1 MIPLK
6 TATSISLKTPLTSC
20 SSSFKKKGSFTGTPF
35 LSFFWSLFLLQ
46 YFSLKLFSHGFS
58 NSPPPS
64 FSFFPLKNL
73 CFFSSFLYLPPIHSI
88 APTIILWRCLEK
100 KKKKVPIST
109 TTMVRWWCSWS
120 CVPCSSKHL
129 KKPNPNSSK
138 MLPFDKRKK
147 KSPKQGSTNMP
158 LFGRAHK
165 WKACEHWNE
174 MRVWIMNVTK
184 WTLPKNKKE
193 P

>member
-20 SSSFKKKGSFTGTPF
+20 SSSFKKKGSFHGTLF
-35 LSFFWSLFLLQ
+35 LSLFWSLFLLQ
-46 YFSLKLFSHGFS
+46 YFSLKLLSHGFS

-100 KKKKVPIST
+100 KKKKSPSQPPPWYGGGVLGHVSHAALST
-109 TTMVRWWCSWS
+109 WRSRTPTPPRC
-120 CVPCSSKHL
+120 CHL
-129 KKPNPNSSK
+129 TKE
-138 MLPFDKRKK
+138 K
-147 KSPKQGSTNMP
+147 KSLLNRGLQICPSLVELTSEKHVNIEM
-158 LFGRAHK
+158 K
-165 WKACEHWNE
+165 WECE
-174 MRVWIMNVTK
+174 
-184 WTLPKNKKE
+184 
-193 P
+193 